1 MYRHLSS
8 LYLCLLFFATSLVFF
23 VIAVILRVTT
33 VWFDRKL
40 TALHQFS
47 CFWAACYTW
56 LNPLWSV
63 SITGR
68 DNIGKGKV
76 YVMVSNH
83 QSVVDILVLY
93 RIFKPYKWV
102 GKASLFKIPLLGWNM
117 SMNKYVKIVRSSV
130 SSQRRMIRLCTE
142 NVSKGNS
149 LMIFPEGTRSA
160 NGELRNFKEGAF
172 LIAMQQKVDI
182 IPMVIDGTASA
193 LSRRGYP
200 FHPQKMRLHILPPV
214 PYCHYQ
220 NMTVS
225 EVSEHIRQIMAEE
238 LGRMRK

>member
-8 LYLCLLFFATSLVFF
+8 IYLCLLFFVTSLVFF

-40 TALHQFS
+40 TVLHLFS

-56 LNPLWSV
+56 LNPLWRVSV
-63 SITGR
+63 TGR
-68 DNIGKGKV
+68 DNIQKGKV

-93 RIFKPYKWV
+93 RILKPYKWV
-102 GKASLFKIPLLGWNM
+102 GKASLFKIPILGWNM

-130 SSQRRMIRLCTE
+130 SSQRRMIRLCTRY
-142 NVSKGNS
+142 VSEGNS

-160 NGELRNFKEGAF
+160 NGALRNFKEGAF
-172 LIAMQQKVDI
+172 LIAMQQKADI
-182 IPMVIDGTASA
+182 IPMVIDGTSNA
-193 LSRRGYP
+193 LPPKGYP
-200 FHPQKMRLHILPPV
+200 FNPQKIRLHILPPV
-214 PYCHYQ
+214 PYDSYQ
-220 NMTVS
+220 SMTVA
-225 EVSEHIRQIMAEE
+225 EVSEHVRQIMAGE
-238 LGRMRK
+238 LIRMRK

>member
-8 LYLCLLFFATSLVFF
+8 IYLCLLFFVTSLIFF
-23 VIAVILRVTT
+23 VIAIILRVTT
-33 VWFDRKL
+33 VRFDRKL
-40 TALHQFS
+40 TVLHLFS

-56 LNPLWSV
+56 LNPLWRV

-68 DNIGKGKV
+68 DNIDTRKV

-117 SMNKYVKIVRSSV
+117 SMNKYIKIVRSSV
-130 SSQRRMIRLCTE
+130 SSQRRMIRLC
-142 NVSKGNS
+142 SKNIGEGNS
-149 LMIFPEGTRSA
+149 IMIFPEGTRSA

-182 IPMVIDGTASA
+182 IPMVINGTANA
-193 LSRRGYP
+193 LPPKGYP
-200 FHPQKMRLHILPPV
+200 FNPQKMRLHILPPV
-214 PYCHYQ
+214 PYETYRD
-220 NMTVS
+220 MTVA
-225 EVSEHIRQIMAEE
+225 EVSGHVRQIMADE
-238 LGRMRK
+238 LNRMRK